1 MAEKIYGTLEYIE
14 AQKNNTDYEFDR
26 TYNQGHWKISGPQPA
41 MMAQRVIPDS
51 YSRKAATIEIPDNMC
66 NVEHIEWLMM
76 RYPLEI
82 KTLDRWT
89 ARTEQLSDIRLRRI
103 NLKTIVQ
110 AIVDARFNGTLMD
123 FQKEG
128 LDFLLKTSG
137 IALVAD
143 EMGLGKTI
151 ETLAYLVTEKD
162 AFPCLV
168 VAPLVTLINWQRE
181 IAKFIHRES
190 GKPFIV
196 KTIRTGKSGD
206 IIPQVKLAES
216 EKGQPQI
223 ILINYDLVSKRRDD
237 IAKIPFRTIVAD
249 ECQNLRNPESLKSR
263 ALRELA
269 NLQTVKHRIGLS
281 GTPCYNHGTEI
292 WSICDFIYPGLL
304 GTYVEFGKEF
314 VNFWDP
320 KKAVYAEKRGALFEI
335 LSQNIMIRRRK
346 LDVLTNLPDK
356 VRFRQTIQIN
366 EEYYQ
371 SEMEKHLEELNTKL
385 AVAKSKTKF
394 QAISELEAYNSFANN
409 ERITA
414 GVAKVPYVI
423 QFIEEILETGEPV
436 VVYCHHDAVYE
447 RLNSRLWKYNPVTVR
462 GGQSDN
468 QRQEAIDNFQNGE
481 TKLLI
486 AGLRAGNVGI
496 NLTAAAYVIFAE
508 LDWSPAIHRQAE
520 DRLHRIGQ
528 KKTVFAYYLEGIKTL
543 DEKVAEVLTSKKLEL
558 DEVLGDVNRSDQY
571 AETEKLSDQTKLLVQ
586 RLQERFK
593 KIGATVPDLPMEDLQ
608 NKDIEEPKETEV
620 EDEVTEPS
628 NPQRTLFQFG
638 VMA

>member
-1 MAEKIYGTLEYIE
+1 MEEKCFGTLQYLDEH
-14 AQKNNTDYEFDR
+14 KP
-26 TYNQGHWKISGPQPA
+26 GHWKISGPQPA

-51 YSRKAATIEIPDNMC
+51 WSRQAATIEIPDNMC
-66 NVEHIEWLMM
+66 NVEHIEWLMS
-76 RYPLEI
+76 RYPLKIESLAHWNAKI
-82 KTLDRWT
+82 DELHGVKER
-89 ARTEQLSDIRLRRI
+89 RTHLR
-103 NLKTIVQ
+103 KIVQ
-110 AIVDARFNGTLMD
+110 AVVDARFTGTLMD

-137 IALVAD
+137 IALLAD

-162 AFPCLV
+162 AFPCLI
-168 VAPLVTLINWQRE
+168 VAPLVTLVNWQRE
-181 IAKFIHRES
+181 IARFIKRES

-196 KTIRTGKSGD
+196 RTIRTGKSGD
-206 IIPQVKLAES
+206 IFPQRKIIGDEN
-216 EKGQPQI
+216 GQPQI
-223 ILINYDLVSKRRDD
+223 ILMNYDLVSKRRDD
-237 IAKIPFRTIVAD
+237 LAKIPFRTIVAD
-249 ECQNLRNPESLKSR
+249 ECQNLRNPNSLKSE

-304 GTYVEFGKEF
+304 GTYTEFGKEF

-320 KKAVYAEKRGALFEI
+320 KKAVYAEKRSALFEI
-335 LSQNIMIRRRK
+335 LTENIMLRRRK
-346 LDVLTNLPDK
+346 IDVLTNLPEK
-356 VRFRQTIQIN
+356 VRYRQSIQIN

-371 SEMEKHLEELNTKL
+371 QEMKKHLESLNAKL
-385 AVAKSKTKF
+385 RAAQSKTKF
-394 QAISELEAYNSFANN
+394 QAISELEAYNNFANN

-423 QFIEEILETGEPV
+423 QFIEEILETDEAV
-436 VVYCHHDAVYE
+436 VVYCHHDVVHQMLNE
-447 RLNSRLWKYNPVTVR
+447 RLRWHHPVTVR
-462 GGQSDN
+462 GGQTDM
-468 QRQEAIDNFQNGE
+468 QRQQAIDDFQNGR

-528 KKTVFAYYLEGIKTL
+528 QKTVFAYYLEGIETL
-543 DEKVAEVLTSKKLEL
+543 DEKVAEVLTNKKLEL

-571 AETEKLSDQTKLLVQ
+571 SETEKLSDQTKLLVMK
-586 RLQERFK
+586 LQERFQKVGAGIPK
-593 KIGATVPDLPMEDLQ
+593 KESIDD
-608 NKDIEEPKETEV
+608 DDEELEIPTINESK
-620 EDEVTEPS
+620 
-628 NPQRTLFQFG
+628 NNGPQKTLFDCG
-638 VMA
+638 GLS